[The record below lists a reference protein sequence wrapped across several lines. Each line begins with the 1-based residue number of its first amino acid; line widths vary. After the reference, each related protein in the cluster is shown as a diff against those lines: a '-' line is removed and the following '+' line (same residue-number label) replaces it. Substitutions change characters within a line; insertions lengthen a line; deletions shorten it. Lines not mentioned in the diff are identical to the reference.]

1 MLDDIFKDNYKR
13 DPSLS
18 WQYFGSSTGFMRQY
32 PGKLILCTLL
42 VANDIQKS
50 YIKMS
55 AEYFCYCIKNKFSF
69 IAMKWRTSEHDPD
82 LYDARMR
89 DWYIKVMS

>member
-32 PGKLILCTLL
+32 PGKLTLCTLL
-42 VANDIQKS
+42 VVNDIQKS
-50 YIKMS
+50 YCPLNTS
-55 AEYFCYCIKNKFSF
+55 ANALRINFLS
-69 IAMKWRTSEHDPD
+69 
-82 LYDARMR
+82 
-89 DWYIKVMS
+89 

>member
-32 PGKLILCTLL
+32 PGKLTLCTLL
-42 VANDIQKS
+42 VVNDIQKS
-50 YIKMS
+50 YIKNPLNTS
-55 AEYFCYCIKNKFSF
+55 A
-69 IAMKWRTSEHDPD
+69 IALRINFLS
-82 LYDARMR
+82 
-89 DWYIKVMS
+89 